1 MAVPPDGS
9 SEESDDKEVV
19 EASASN
25 STEVTSKDKDQLKV
39 YVGGLPFGCG
49 KTDVREHFQ
58 KCGEIDW
65 LHMPMDGRERSRGIA
80 FISYWTQESV
90 DAALKLNGSALP
102 GTNFQKYVL
111 KVNMAG
117 DKPTAEA
124 SAAKAA
130 ERAKIKQDRLD
141 ELQALDEQAGE
152 AKTERAA
159 ESSDRDALEPVDNTV
174 CEAEDQIQEQPPSIE
189 EPIVPSKDRKVFIGG
204 VPFNCTKETLKTDFE
219 ACGPIQS
226 FSMPTRDQGRS
237 RGIAF
242 ATFTTTEGVA
252 EALKFNDTDYGGC
265 KLTVRMA
272 SEKVEK
278 GKLKGVPRSEEQAKG
293 SDGDANP
300 LEVIVKGIGFR
311 TKENALREWLL
322 PCGTF
327 DSLRMPVNKKGK
339 SCGFA
344 FVTFEDAKGV
354 KRALKLSGSEFD
366 GRPCQVE
373 RMGGG
378 PAKHEEGN
386 APESEKVGSKK
397 RSSKL
402 EDEAEDAQAEQA
414 PKAKKAKRAKAA
426 IAG

>member
-9 SEESDDKEVV
+9 SEESDDKQVV
-19 EASASN
+19 EASTSKSA
-25 STEVTSKDKDQLKV
+25 EVTSKDKDQLKV

-65 LHMPMDGRERSRGIA
+65 LHMPMDAQERSRGIA

-124 SAAKAA
+124 RAARAA
-130 ERAKIKQDRLD
+130 ERAKIKA
-141 ELQALDEQAGE
+141 QALDDQAVE

-159 ESSDRDALEPVDNTV
+159 ESSDRDALEPVDNTG
-174 CEAEDQIQEQPPSIE
+174 CEAENQIQEQPS
-189 EPIVPSKDRKVFIGG
+189 SKDRKVFIGG
-204 VPFNCTKETLKTDFE
+204 VPFACTKETLKTDFE

-252 EALKFNDTDYGGC
+252 EALKFNDTEYGGC

-272 SEKVEK
+272 SERVEK
-278 GKLKGVPRSEEQAKG
+278 GKLKGVPRSAEQAKG

-311 TKENALREWLL
+311 TKEGALREWLL
-322 PCGTF
+322 QCGTV

-354 KRALKLSGSEFD
+354 KRALKLNGSELA

-378 PAKHEEGN
+378 PAKQEEGN
-386 APESEKVGSKK
+386 APESEKVVSKK

-402 EDEAEDAQAEQA
+402 EDEAEEAQAEQA

-426 IAG
+426 VAGEE